1 MTVSEN
7 FRSVGPYA
15 NPCGVHGTAQ
25 RRESSR
31 LGRIAVPCL
40 MVFVAGCAQETIAH
54 QQVEREAN
62 RMLVLLMKSG
72 VEAEKLKDED
82 ARDLVFNILVPKEDA
97 GNALAILEAADLP
110 KTDRIDTAAMFEDSG
125 LIPTTEQERAKRV
138 VGVEGDIVNALRKV
152 PRVISVEAAVSIP
165 AEDPLRDVTEERP
178 KPKASVIIIYKADST
193 GTPPMGP
200 AEVQKF
206 VQAKLPE
213 LRSASVNVLL
223 IPSKKLGG
231 GGGGGEAGA
240 TGIAPIVDP
249 SRGCVDKE
257 RVIGIDVCKGNKSKV
272 LRLVIVAGIVAIV
285 LALLVVLAV
294 LRAMGYRK
302 DLTRLTAQFQARSGK

>member
-1 MTVSEN
+1 M
-7 FRSVGPYA
+7 
-15 NPCGVHGTAQ
+15 HGTTK
-25 RRESSR
+25 RREPFV
-31 LGRIAVPCL
+31 LGRLLVPCL
-40 MVFVAGCAQETIAH
+40 MVLVAGCAQETIAH
-54 QQVEREAN
+54 QQIEREAN
-62 RMLVLLMKSG
+62 RMLVLLTKAG
-72 VEAEKLKDED
+72 IAAEKFKDED
-82 ARDLVFNILVPKEDA
+82 ARELVFNIMVPKEDA
-97 GNALAILEAADLP
+97 SSALSILEANDLP
-110 KTDRIDTAAMFEDSG
+110 KTDRIDTAAMFQDSG

-165 AEDPLRDVTEERP
+165 PDDPLRDVTEERA
-178 KPKASVIIIYKADST
+178 KPKASVIVIYQADAS
-193 GTPPMGP
+193 GSPPMGP
-200 AEVQKF
+200 TEVQKF

-223 IPSKKLGG
+223 IPSKDGRGG
-231 GGGGGEAGA
+231 GGASDGAVGA
-240 TGIAPIVDP
+240 TPSAMVDP

-257 RVIGIDVCKGNKSKV
+257 RVIGIDVCKGNKGKV